1 MTNTELL
8 IQKATGNIFTEKFP
22 SINSEKYIL
31 VIPSKQI
38 LFLVSNGTAIFS
50 YPVSTSKFGL
60 GNENDSFK
68 TPLGLHYIADKIGE
82 NMPKMTIF
90 RGRKTLS
97 NNLTLADLDLPEN
110 TDIRNEHFE
119 RYDDVIT
126 SRILWLKGH
135 EDGINKGDN
144 IDSYSRY
151 IYIHGTAH
159 EDKIGTPASHGCVRM
174 NNSDVI
180 ELFDNTFISMPVLIA
195 NESNIQ

>member
-1 MTNTELL
+1 MSDTELL
-8 IQKATGNIFTEKFP
+8 IQKATGKIFTERFP

-38 LFLVSNGTAIFS
+38 LFLISKGVAIFS

-68 TPLGLHYIADKIGE
+68 TPPGLHYIADKIGE
-82 NMPKMTIF
+82 DMPKMTIF
-90 RGRKTLS
+90 KGRRTLV

-110 TDIRNEHFE
+110 TDIRNEHFATH
-119 RYDDVIT
+119 DDVIT

-135 EDGINKGDN
+135 EDRVNKGDN

-174 NNSDVI
+174 NNDDVI
-180 ELFDNTFISMPVLIA
+180 ELFNNTFVSMPVLIA
-195 NESNIQ
+195 NENDN

>member
-1 MTNTELL
+1 MSDTELL
-8 IQKATGNIFTEKFP
+8 IQKATGDIFTKRFP

-38 LFLVSNGTAIFS
+38 LLVISKGTAIFS
-50 YPVSTSKFGL
+50 YSISTSRFGL
-60 GNENDSFK
+60 GNKNDSFK
-68 TPLGLHYIADKIGE
+68 TPPGLHYIADRIGE
-82 NMPKMTIF
+82 DMPKMTIF
-90 RGRKTLS
+90 KGRKPLL

-110 TDIRNEHFE
+110 ADIRNEHFATH
-119 RYDDVIT
+119 DDVIT

-135 EDGINKGDN
+135 EEGVNKGDN

-159 EDKIGTPASHGCVRM
+159 EDKIGTPDSHGCVRM
-174 NNSDVI
+174 HNDDVI

-195 NESNIQ
+195 NENDN

>member
-1 MTNTELL
+1 MSDTELL
-8 IQKATGNIFTEKFP
+8 IQKATGDIFTKRFP

-38 LFLVSNGTAIFS
+38 LLVISKGTAIFS
-50 YPVSTSKFGL
+50 YSISTSRFGL
-60 GNENDSFK
+60 GNKNDSFK
-68 TPLGLHYIADKIGE
+68 TPPGLHYIADRIGE
-82 NMPKMTIF
+82 DMPKMTIF
-90 RGRKTLS
+90 KGRKPLL

-110 TDIRNEHFE
+110 ADIRNEHFATH
-119 RYDDVIT
+119 DDVIA

-135 EDGINKGDN
+135 EEGVNKGDN

-159 EDKIGTPASHGCVRM
+159 EDKIGTPDSHGCVRM
-174 NNSDVI
+174 HNDDII

-195 NESNIQ
+195 NENDN

>member
-1 MTNTELL
+1 MSDTELL
-8 IQKATGNIFTEKFP
+8 IKKATGNIFTKRFS

-38 LFLVSNGTAIFS
+38 LFLISKGVAIFS

-68 TPLGLHYIADKIGE
+68 TPPGLHYIADKIGE
-82 NMPKMTIF
+82 DMPKMTIF
-90 RGRKTLS
+90 KGRRTLV
-97 NNLTLADLDLPEN
+97 NNLTLADLGLPEN
-110 TDIRNEHFE
+110 TDIRNEHFATH
-119 RYDDVIT
+119 DDVIT

-135 EDGINKGDN
+135 EDGINKGGN

-159 EDKIGTPASHGCVRM
+159 EDKIGTPDSHGCVRM
-174 NNSDVI
+174 NNDDVI
-180 ELFDNTFISMPVLIA
+180 ELFDNTFVSMPVLIA
-195 NESNIQ
+195 NEDDN

>member
-1 MTNTELL
+1 MSDTELL
-8 IQKATGNIFTEKFP
+8 IQKATGDIFTKRFP

-38 LFLVSNGTAIFS
+38 LLVISKGTAIFS
-50 YPVSTSKFGL
+50 YSISTSRFGL
-60 GNENDSFK
+60 GNKNDSFK
-68 TPLGLHYIADKIGE
+68 TPPGLHYIADRIGE
-82 NMPKMTIF
+82 DMPKMTIF
-90 RGRKTLS
+90 KGRKPLL

-110 TDIRNEHFE
+110 ADIRNEHFATH
-119 RYDDVIT
+119 DDVIT

-135 EDGINKGDN
+135 EEGVNKGDN

-159 EDKIGTPASHGCVRM
+159 EDKIGTPDSHGCVRM
-174 NNSDVI
+174 HNDDII

-195 NESNIQ
+195 NENDN

>member
-1 MTNTELL
+1 MSDTELL
-8 IQKATGNIFTEKFP
+8 IKKATGKIFTERFP

-38 LFLVSNGTAIFS
+38 LFLISKGVAIFS

-68 TPLGLHYIADKIGE
+68 TPPGLHYIADKIGE
-82 NMPKMTIF
+82 DMPKMTIF
-90 RGRKTLS
+90 KGRRTLV

-110 TDIRNEHFE
+110 IDIRNEHFATH
-119 RYDDVIT
+119 DDVIT

-135 EDGINKGDN
+135 EDGVNKGDN

-159 EDKIGTPASHGCVRM
+159 EDKIGTPDSHGCVRM
-174 NNSDVI
+174 NNDDVI
-180 ELFDNTFISMPVLIA
+180 ELFDNTFVSMPVLIA
-195 NESNIQ
+195 NEDDN

>member
-1 MTNTELL
+1 MSDTELL
-8 IQKATGNIFTEKFP
+8 IKKATGKIFTERFP

-38 LFLVSNGTAIFS
+38 LFLISKGVAIFS

-68 TPLGLHYIADKIGE
+68 TPPGLHYIADKIGE
-82 NMPKMTIF
+82 DMPKMTIF
-90 RGRKTLS
+90 KGRRTLV

-110 TDIRNEHFE
+110 TDMHDEHFATH
-119 RYDDVIT
+119 DDVIT

-135 EDGINKGDN
+135 EDGVNKGDN

-159 EDKIGTPASHGCVRM
+159 EDKIGTPDSHGCVRM
-174 NNSDVI
+174 NNDDVI
-180 ELFDNTFISMPVLIA
+180 ELFDNTFVSMPVLIA
-195 NESNIQ
+195 NEDDN

>member
-1 MTNTELL
+1 MSDTELL
-8 IQKATGNIFTEKFP
+8 IKKATGNIFTKRFS

-38 LFLVSNGTAIFS
+38 LFLISKGVAIFS

-68 TPLGLHYIADKIGE
+68 TPPGLHYIADKIGE
-82 NMPKMTIF
+82 DMPKMTIF
-90 RGRKTLS
+90 KGRRTLV
-97 NNLTLADLDLPEN
+97 NNLTLTDLDLPEN
-110 TDIRNEHFE
+110 TDIRNEHFATH
-119 RYDDVIT
+119 DDVIT

-135 EDGINKGDN
+135 EDGVNKGDN

-159 EDKIGTPASHGCVRM
+159 EDKIGTPDSHGCVRM
-174 NNSDVI
+174 NNDDVI
-180 ELFDNTFISMPVLIA
+180 ELFDNTFVSMPVLIA
-195 NESNIQ
+195 NEDDN

>member
-1 MTNTELL
+1 MSDTELL
-8 IQKATGNIFTEKFP
+8 IQKATGKIFTERFP

-38 LFLVSNGTAIFS
+38 LFLISKGAAIFS

-68 TPLGLHYIADKIGE
+68 TPPGLHYIADKIGE
-82 NMPKMTIF
+82 DMPKMTIF
-90 RGRKTLS
+90 KGRRTLV

-110 TDIRNEHFE
+110 TDIRNEHFATH
-119 RYDDVIT
+119 DDVIT

-135 EDGINKGDN
+135 EDGVNKGDN

-159 EDKIGTPASHGCVRM
+159 EDKIGTPDSHGCVRM
-174 NNSDVI
+174 NNDDVI
-180 ELFDNTFISMPVLIA
+180 ELFDNTFVSMPVLIA
-195 NESNIQ
+195 NEDDN

>member
-1 MTNTELL
+1 MSDTELL
-8 IQKATGNIFTEKFP
+8 IKKAIGNIFTERFP

-31 VIPSKQI
+31 VIPSKQM
-38 LFLVSNGTAIFS
+38 LFLISKGAAIFS

-68 TPLGLHYIADKIGE
+68 TPPGLHYIADKIGE
-82 NMPKMTIF
+82 DMPKMTIF
-90 RGRKTLS
+90 KGRRTLA

-110 TDIRNEHFE
+110 TDIRNEHFATH
-119 RYDDVIT
+119 DDVIT

-135 EDGINKGDN
+135 EDGVNKGDN

-159 EDKIGTPASHGCVRM
+159 EDKIGTPDSHGCVRM
-174 NNSDVI
+174 NNDDVI
-180 ELFDNTFISMPVLIA
+180 ELFDNTFVSMPVLIA
-195 NESNIQ
+195 NEDDN

>member
-1 MTNTELL
+1 MSDTELL
-8 IQKATGNIFTEKFP
+8 IKKATGKIFTERFP

-38 LFLVSNGTAIFS
+38 LFLISKGVAIFS

-68 TPLGLHYIADKIGE
+68 TPPGLHYIADKIGE
-82 NMPKMTIF
+82 DMPKMTIF
-90 RGRKTLS
+90 KGRKTLE

-110 TDIRNEHFE
+110 TDMRDKHFATH
-119 RYDDVIT
+119 DDVIT

-135 EDGINKGDN
+135 EDGVNKGDN

-159 EDKIGTPASHGCVRM
+159 EDKIGTPDSHGCVRM
-174 NNSDVI
+174 NNDDVI
-180 ELFDNTFISMPVLIA
+180 ELFDNTFVSMPVLIA
-195 NESNIQ
+195 NEDDN